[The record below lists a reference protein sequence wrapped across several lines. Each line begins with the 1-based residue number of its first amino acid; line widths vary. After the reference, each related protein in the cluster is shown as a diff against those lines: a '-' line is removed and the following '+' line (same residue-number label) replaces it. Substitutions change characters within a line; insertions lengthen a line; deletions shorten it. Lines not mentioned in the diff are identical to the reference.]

1 MKEDDEIIQDEVK
14 TLKHYIDN
22 KKFCKSMIEWKKLV
36 REAEECDE
44 KRPPITDYIAES
56 FLKIAEH
63 LSHRPNFINYPFRED
78 MIGDGVE
85 NCLLYAHN
93 FDPEKS
99 TNPFSYFT
107 QIIYYAFLRRIEK
120 EKKQAFI
127 KYKCLKFYY
136 DKKFKNKPGFERK
149 NFINTQYVLYQLLM
163 KYKHNCKKEDFTILK
178 TTDRKSFHDDIA
190 KILFEDLGW
199 NMAPIF

>member
-1 MKEDDEIIQDEVK
+1 MKKPNDESQIEEEVK
-14 TLKHYIDN
+14 SLKHYIDN
-22 KKFCKSMIEWKKLV
+22 EKFCKSMTEWKKLV
-36 REAEECDE
+36 KIAENCGE
-44 KRPPITDYIAES
+44 KRPPVTDYIAES

-93 FDPEKS
+93 FDPAKS
-99 TNPFSYFT
+99 SNPFSYFT

-127 KYKCLKFYY
+127 KYKCLQMHDFDGKVVDWMRKDIDVSSYGEFLQKHFSLSEN
-136 DKKFKNKPGFERK
+136 DIEKMEPKGKKKRK
-149 NFINTQYVLYQLLM
+149 
-163 KYKHNCKKEDFTILK
+163 K
-178 TTDRKSFHDDIA
+178 RK
-190 KILFEDLGW
+190 GR
-199 NMAPIF
+199 

>member
-1 MKEDDEIIQDEVK
+1 MNMNQEDEKEIEEEVK
-14 TLKHYIDN
+14 TLKHYIN
-22 KKFCKSMIEWKKLV
+22 NVKFCAAMTEWKKLV
-36 REAEECDE
+36 KDAEECGDR
-44 KRPPITDYIAES
+44 RPPVTDYIAES

-63 LSHRPNFINYPFRED
+63 LSHRPNFINYPFKED

-99 TNPFSYFT
+99 SNPFSYFT

-127 KYKCLKFYY
+127 KYKCLQMKDMDGKFVEWMKKESDTATYSEFLQKHFSLSEMDVEKLEPK
-136 DKKFKNKPGFERK
+136 DKKKRK
-149 NFINTQYVLYQLLM
+149 
-163 KYKHNCKKEDFTILK
+163 K
-178 TTDRKSFHDDIA
+178 RKR
-190 KILFEDLGW
+190 K
-199 NMAPIF
+199 

>member
-1 MKEDDEIIQDEVK
+1 MKKENNIHLDEKEIEEEVK
-14 TLKHYIDN
+14 SLKHYIDN
-22 KKFCKSMIEWKKLV
+22 KLFCKEMTEWKKLV
-36 REAEECDE
+36 HDAEECGD
-44 KRPPITDYIAES
+44 KRPPVTDYIGEA

-93 FDPEKS
+93 FDPAKS
-99 TNPFSYFT
+99 SNPFSYFT

-127 KYKCLKFYY
+127 KYKCLQMNDFDGKVVDWMKKDSDISSYGEFLQKHFSLTENDIQKMEPK
-136 DKKFKNKPGFERK
+136 DKKKRK
-149 NFINTQYVLYQLLM
+149 R
-163 KYKHNCKKEDFTILK
+163 
-178 TTDRKSFHDDIA
+178 RKR
-190 KILFEDLGW
+190 K
-199 NMAPIF
+199 